1 MGNGEPG
8 SAESGRIHH
17 EGIGEGIGARVKV
30 LNVAVVVWLG
40 MAPAAGAEPPAPA
53 EPVAPAAPERQEPDH
68 GPASKERTLK
78 QFPIELVRNFGALF
92 AKDNAVPLLIGGLA
106 TGVATVPKDRLEGYF
121 RDKEPSPFRHPG
133 DLVGAKWVTV
143 PAMAGFLLISRTTE
157 NTRFRSYAYSLS
169 QSYVL
174 SQALVTGVKR
184 AVQSER
190 PNGQNKASFPSGHTA
205 GAFAWAAVTSHH
217 YGKKLGIPAY
227 MAAVYMGYARMD
239 DRAHRLTD
247 VVAGA
252 TIGYIIGRTV
262 SRRSG
267 FEQNRR
273 VAWGVTVPAGGGA
286 AVTMNFNLDR
296 RL

>member
-1 MGNGEPG
+1 M
-8 SAESGRIHH
+8 
-17 EGIGEGIGARVKV
+17 KV
-30 LNVAVVVWLG
+30 PKVGVVVWLG
-40 MAPAAGAEPPAPA
+40 LTVAAAETPAPDEPVDPAA
-53 EPVAPAAPERQEPDH
+53 VERQE
-68 GPASKERTLK
+68 SQQQEREQREPTLK

-133 DLVGAKWVTV
+133 DIVGAKWVTG
-143 PAMAGFLLISRTTE
+143 PALAGCLLISRTTE

-169 QSYVL
+169 QGYVL

-184 AVQSER
+184 VVQSER
-190 PNGQNKASFPSGHTA
+190 PNGHNNASFPSGHTA

-252 TIGYIIGRTV
+252 AIGYIIGRTV

-267 FEQNRR
+267 FDQNRR
-273 VAWGVTVPAGGGA
+273 VVWGVTVPAGGGA